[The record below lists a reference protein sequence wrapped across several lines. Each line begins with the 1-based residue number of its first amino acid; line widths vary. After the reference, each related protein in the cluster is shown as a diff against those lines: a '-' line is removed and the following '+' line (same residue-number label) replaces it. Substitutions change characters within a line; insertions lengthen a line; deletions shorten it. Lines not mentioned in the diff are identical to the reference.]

1 MTMNINETIKNISI
15 ILETSVSDI
24 EKYVEIFQ
32 NKVIVIKYGGHA
44 MGDKKL
50 AHTFAED
57 VTLLQ
62 KLGIKPVVIHGGGP
76 QIGSMLD
83 KLNIESSFIDGLR
96 ITNEETVEI
105 VEMVLSGSI
114 NKDIVN
120 KIHAVGGLA
129 IGLSGKDAK
138 LILANKL
145 TDKFKDPNSNIEKFL
160 DIGFVGKPI
169 KINPSIINIISD
181 NLMIPIIAPVGF
193 GANNETYNINAD
205 TAAGAIASSLK
216 AERILLL
223 TDVEGV
229 LDSDKK
235 LISNISVT
243 KAESMINDKI
253 ITGGMIPK
261 IKTCLETV
269 ASGVKAAVIIDG
281 RSPHA
286 ILREIFT
293 TGGSGTMIDNNFGK

>member
-1 MTMNINETIKNISI
+1 MDKNTIIKQVSNILNTDQK
-15 ILETSVSDI
+15 DI
-24 EKYVEIFQ
+24 ENYVEIFEG
-32 NKVIVIKYGGHA
+32 KIIVIKYGGHA

-57 VTLLQ
+57 VTILQ

-76 QIGSMLD
+76 QIGAMLE
-83 KLNIESSFIDGLR
+83 KLNIESSFINGLR

-114 NKDIVN
+114 NKDIFN
-120 KIHAVGGLA
+120 KIHSAGGLA

-145 TDKFKDPNSNIEKFL
+145 KDKFKDPESNIEKFL
-160 DIGFVGKPI
+160 DIGFVGKPE
-169 KINPSIINIISD
+169 KIDSKIINIVT
-181 NLMIPIIAPVGF
+181 NKLMIPVIAPVGY
-193 GANNETYNINAD
+193 GINGETYNINAD

-229 LDSDKK
+229 LDSEKK
-235 LISNISVT
+235 LIPSISVT
-243 KAESMINDKI
+243 QAESMINNKI

-261 IKTCLETV
+261 IETCLATV
-269 ASGVKAAVIIDG
+269 EAGVKAAVIIDG
-281 RSPHA
+281 RSSHA

-293 TGGSGTMIDNNFGK
+293 TSGSGTMIE

>member
-1 MTMNINETIKNISI
+1 MNINETIKNISI
-15 ILETSVSDI
+15 ILGTSVSDI

-62 KLGIKPVVIHGGGP
+62 KLSIKPVVVHGGGP

-83 KLNIESSFIDGLR
+83 KLKIESSFIEGLR

-120 KIHAVGGLA
+120 KIHAAGGLA

-223 TDVEGV
+223 TDVQGV
-229 LDSDKK
+229 LDSNKK
-235 LISNISVT
+235 LISNISVK
-243 KAESMINDKI
+243 KAESMISDKI

-269 ASGVKAAVIIDG
+269 GSGVKAAVIIDG

-293 TGGSGTMIDNNFGK
+293 TGGSGTMIDNNFE

>member
-1 MTMNINETIKNISI
+1 MNINETIKNISI
-15 ILETSVSDI
+15 ILGTSVSDI

-62 KLGIKPVVIHGGGP
+62 KLSIKPVVVHGGGP

-83 KLNIESSFIDGLR
+83 KLKIESSFIEGLR

-120 KIHAVGGLA
+120 KIHAAGGLA

-223 TDVEGV
+223 TDVKGV
-229 LDSDKK
+229 LDSNKK

-243 KAESMINDKI
+243 KAESMISDKI

-269 ASGVKAAVIIDG
+269 GSGVKAAVIIDG

-293 TGGSGTMIDNNFGK
+293 TGGSGTMIDNNFE

>member
-1 MTMNINETIKNISI
+1 MDKNTIIKQVSNILNTDQK
-15 ILETSVSDI
+15 DI
-24 EKYVEIFQ
+24 ENYVEIF
-32 NKVIVIKYGGHA
+32 KEKIIVIKYGGHA

-57 VTLLQ
+57 VTILQ

-76 QIGSMLD
+76 QIGAMLE
-83 KLNIESSFIDGLR
+83 KLNIESSFINGLR

-120 KIHAVGGLA
+120 KIHSAGGLA

-145 TDKFKDPNSNIEKFL
+145 KDKFKDPESNIEKFL
-160 DIGFVGKPI
+160 DIGFVGKPE
-169 KINPSIINIISD
+169 KIDSTIINIVT
-181 NLMIPIIAPVGF
+181 NKLMIPVIAPVGY
-193 GANNETYNINAD
+193 GINGETYNINAD

-229 LDSDKK
+229 LDSEKK
-235 LISNISVT
+235 LIPSISVT
-243 KAESMINDKI
+243 QAESMINNKI

-261 IKTCLETV
+261 IETCLATV
-269 ASGVKAAVIIDG
+269 DAGVKAAVIIDG

-293 TGGSGTMIDNNFGK
+293 TSGSGTMIE

>member
-1 MTMNINETIKNISI
+1 MDKNTIIKQVSNILNTDQK
-15 ILETSVSDI
+15 DI
-24 EKYVEIFQ
+24 ENYVEIFEG
-32 NKVIVIKYGGHA
+32 KIIVIKYGGHA

-57 VTLLQ
+57 VTILQ

-76 QIGSMLD
+76 QIGSMLE
-83 KLNIESSFIDGLR
+83 KLNIESSFINGLR

-120 KIHAVGGLA
+120 KIHSAGGLA

-145 TDKFKDPNSNIEKFL
+145 KDKFKDPESNIEKFL
-160 DIGFVGKPI
+160 DIGFVGKPE
-169 KINPSIINIISD
+169 KVDSTIINIVT
-181 NLMIPIIAPVGF
+181 NKLMIPVIAPVGY
-193 GANNETYNINAD
+193 GINGETYNINAD

-229 LDSDKK
+229 LDSEKK
-235 LISNISVT
+235 LIPSISVT
-243 KAESMINDKI
+243 QAESMINSKI

-261 IKTCLETV
+261 IETCLATV
-269 ASGVKAAVIIDG
+269 EAGVKAAVIIDG
-281 RSPHA
+281 RSSHA

-293 TGGSGTMIDNNFGK
+293 TSGSGTMIE

>member
-1 MTMNINETIKNISI
+1 MDKNTIIKQVSNILNTDKK
-15 ILETSVSDI
+15 DI
-24 EKYVEIFQ
+24 ENYVEIFEG
-32 NKVIVIKYGGHA
+32 KIIVIKYGGHA

-57 VTLLQ
+57 VTILQ

-76 QIGSMLD
+76 QIGAMLE
-83 KLNIESSFIDGLR
+83 KLNIESSFINGLR

-120 KIHAVGGLA
+120 KIHSAGGLA

-145 TDKFKDPNSNIEKFL
+145 KDKFKDPESNIEKFL
-160 DIGFVGKPI
+160 DIGFVGKPE
-169 KINPSIINIISD
+169 KIDSTIINIVT
-181 NLMIPIIAPVGF
+181 NKLMIPVIAPVGY
-193 GANNETYNINAD
+193 GINGETYNINAD

-229 LDSDKK
+229 LDSEKK
-235 LISNISVT
+235 LIPSISVT
-243 KAESMINDKI
+243 QAESMINNKI

-261 IKTCLETV
+261 IETCLATV
-269 ASGVKAAVIIDG
+269 EAGVKAAVIIDG
-281 RSPHA
+281 RSSHA

-293 TGGSGTMIDNNFGK
+293 TSGSGTMIE

>member
-1 MTMNINETIKNISI
+1 MTMTINETIKNISI
-15 ILETSVSDI
+15 ILGTSVSDI

-62 KLGIKPVVIHGGGP
+62 KLSIKPVVVHGGGP

-83 KLNIESSFIDGLR
+83 KLKIESSFIDGLR

-120 KIHAVGGLA
+120 KIHAAGGLA

-223 TDVEGV
+223 TDVKGV
-229 LDSDKK
+229 LDSNKK

-243 KAESMINDKI
+243 KAESMIRDKI

-269 ASGVKAAVIIDG
+269 GSGVKAAVIIDG

-293 TGGSGTMIDNNFGK
+293 TGGSGTMIDNNFE

>member
-1 MTMNINETIKNISI
+1 MIMNVNHVIKKISI
-15 ILETSVSDI
+15 ILGTSVNDI
-24 EKYVEIFQ
+24 EKYIEIFQ

-83 KLNIESSFIDGLR
+83 KLKIESSFIDGLR

-120 KIHAVGGLA
+120 KIHAAGGLA
-129 IGLSGKDAK
+129 VGLSGKDAK
-138 LILANKL
+138 IILADKL

-193 GANNETYNINAD
+193 GTNNETYNINAD

-235 LISNISVT
+235 LIANISVT

>member
-1 MTMNINETIKNISI
+1 MNVNDVIKDISI
-15 ILETSVSDI
+15 ILGTSVNDI
-24 EKYVEIFQ
+24 EKYIEIFQ
-32 NKVIVIKYGGHA
+32 NKVVVIKYGGHA

-120 KIHAVGGLA
+120 KIHAAGGLA
-129 IGLSGKDAK
+129 VGLSGKDAK
-138 LILANKL
+138 IILADKL
-145 TDKFKDPNSNIEKFL
+145 TDRFKDPNSNIEKFL
-160 DIGFVGKPI
+160 DIGFVGNPI

-193 GANNETYNINAD
+193 GTNNETYNINAD

>member
-1 MTMNINETIKNISI
+1 MNINETIKNISI
-15 ILETSVSDI
+15 ILGTSVSDI

-62 KLGIKPVVIHGGGP
+62 KLSIKPVVVHGGGP

-83 KLNIESSFIDGLR
+83 KLKIESSFIDGLR

-120 KIHAVGGLA
+120 KIHAAGGLA

-169 KINPSIINIISD
+169 KINPFIINIISD

-223 TDVEGV
+223 TDVKGV
-229 LDSDKK
+229 LDSNKK

-243 KAESMINDKI
+243 KAESMISDKI

-269 ASGVKAAVIIDG
+269 GSGVKAAVIIDG

-293 TGGSGTMIDNNFGK
+293 TGGSGTMIDNNFE

>member
-1 MTMNINETIKNISI
+1 
-15 ILETSVSDI
+15 
-24 EKYVEIFQ
+24 
-32 NKVIVIKYGGHA
+32 
-44 MGDKKL
+44 
-50 AHTFAED
+50 
-57 VTLLQ
+57 
-62 KLGIKPVVIHGGGP
+62 
-76 QIGSMLD
+76 MLD

-120 KIHAVGGLA
+120 KIHAAGGLA
-129 IGLSGKDAK
+129 VGLSGKDAK
-138 LILANKL
+138 IILADKL
-145 TDKFKDPNSNIEKFL
+145 TDRFKDPNSNIEKFL

-193 GANNETYNINAD
+193 GTNNETYNINAD

>member
-1 MTMNINETIKNISI
+1 MNINETIKNISI
-15 ILETSVSDI
+15 ILGTSVSDI

-62 KLGIKPVVIHGGGP
+62 KLSIKPVVIHGGGP

-83 KLNIESSFIDGLR
+83 KLKIESSFIDGLR

-120 KIHAVGGLA
+120 KIHAAGGLA

-223 TDVEGV
+223 TDVKGV
-229 LDSDKK
+229 LDSNKK

-243 KAESMINDKI
+243 KAESMISDKI

-269 ASGVKAAVIIDG
+269 GSGVKAAVIIDG

-293 TGGSGTMIDNNFGK
+293 TGGSGTMIDNNFE

>member
-1 MTMNINETIKNISI
+1 MNVNDVIKNISI
-15 ILETSVSDI
+15 ILGTSVNDI
-24 EKYVEIFQ
+24 EKYIEIFQ
-32 NKVIVIKYGGHA
+32 NKVVVIKYGGHA

-120 KIHAVGGLA
+120 KIHAAGGLA
-129 IGLSGKDAK
+129 VGLSGKDAK
-138 LILANKL
+138 IILADKL
-145 TDKFKDPNSNIEKFL
+145 TDRFKDPNSNIEKFL

-193 GANNETYNINAD
+193 GTNNETYNINAD

-223 TDVEGV
+223 TDAEGV

>member
-1 MTMNINETIKNISI
+1 MNINETIKKISI
-15 ILETSVSDI
+15 ILGTSVSDI

-62 KLGIKPVVIHGGGP
+62 KLSIKPVVVHGGGP

-83 KLNIESSFIDGLR
+83 KLKIESSFIDGLR

-120 KIHAVGGLA
+120 KIHAAGGLA

-223 TDVEGV
+223 TDVKGV
-229 LDSDKK
+229 LDSNKK

-243 KAESMINDKI
+243 KAESMISDKI

-269 ASGVKAAVIIDG
+269 GSGVKAAVIIDG

-293 TGGSGTMIDNNFGK
+293 TGGSGTMIDNNFE

>member
-1 MTMNINETIKNISI
+1 MNKTDIIKNIST
-15 ILETSVSDI
+15 ILSTAEDDI
-24 EKYVEIFQ
+24 EKYIEIFQ
-32 NKVIVIKYGGHA
+32 DKIVVIKYGGHA

-50 AHTFAED
+50 SHTFAED
-57 VTLLQ
+57 VTILQ

-83 KLNIESSFIDGLR
+83 KLKIKSSFVDGLR
-96 ITNEETVEI
+96 ITNEETVKI

-120 KIHAVGGLA
+120 KIHTAGGLA

-138 LILANKL
+138 IILADKL
-145 TDKFKDPNSNIEKFL
+145 SDKFKDPNSNIEKFL

-169 KINPSIINIISD
+169 KIDPSIINLVSN

-193 GANNETYNINAD
+193 GINGETYNINAD

-223 TDVEGV
+223 TDVEGI
-229 LDSDKK
+229 LDHEKK
-235 LISNISVT
+235 LISNISVL
-243 KAESMINDKI
+243 KAESMINEKI

-269 ASGVKAAVIIDG
+269 ESGVKAAVIIDG

-293 TGGSGTMIDNNFGK
+293 KSGSGTMIENNFGK

>member
-1 MTMNINETIKNISI
+1 MDKNTIIKQVSNILNTDKK
-15 ILETSVSDI
+15 DI
-24 EKYVEIFQ
+24 ENYVEIFEG
-32 NKVIVIKYGGHA
+32 KIIVIKYGGHA

-57 VTLLQ
+57 ITILQ

-76 QIGSMLD
+76 QIGAMLE
-83 KLNIESSFIDGLR
+83 KLNIESSFINGLR

-120 KIHAVGGLA
+120 KIHSAGGLA

-145 TDKFKDPNSNIEKFL
+145 KDKFKDPESNIEKFL
-160 DIGFVGKPI
+160 DIGFVGKPE
-169 KINPSIINIISD
+169 KVDSTIINIVT
-181 NLMIPIIAPVGF
+181 NKLMIPVIAPVGY
-193 GANNETYNINAD
+193 GINGETYNINAD

-229 LDSDKK
+229 LDSEKK
-235 LISNISVT
+235 LIPSISVT
-243 KAESMINDKI
+243 QAESMINNKI

-261 IKTCLETV
+261 IETCLATV
-269 ASGVKAAVIIDG
+269 EAGVKAAVIIDG
-281 RSPHA
+281 RSSHA

-293 TGGSGTMIDNNFGK
+293 TSGSGTMIE

>member
-1 MTMNINETIKNISI
+1 MDKNTIIKQVSNILNTDKK
-15 ILETSVSDI
+15 DI
-24 EKYVEIFQ
+24 ENYVEIFEG
-32 NKVIVIKYGGHA
+32 KIIVIKYGGHA

-57 VTLLQ
+57 VTIIQ

-76 QIGSMLD
+76 QIGAMLE
-83 KLNIESSFIDGLR
+83 KLNIESSFINGLR

-120 KIHAVGGLA
+120 KIHSAGGLA

-145 TDKFKDPNSNIEKFL
+145 KDKFKDPESNIEKFL
-160 DIGFVGKPI
+160 DIGFVGKPE
-169 KINPSIINIISD
+169 KIDSTIINIVT
-181 NLMIPIIAPVGF
+181 NKLMIPVIAPVGY
-193 GANNETYNINAD
+193 GINGETYNINAD

-229 LDSDKK
+229 LDSEKK
-235 LISNISVT
+235 LIPSISVT
-243 KAESMINDKI
+243 QAESMINNKI

-261 IKTCLETV
+261 IETCLATV
-269 ASGVKAAVIIDG
+269 EAGVKAAVIIDG
-281 RSPHA
+281 RSSHA

-293 TGGSGTMIDNNFGK
+293 TSGSGTMIE

>member
-1 MTMNINETIKNISI
+1 MDKNTIIKQVSNILNTDQK
-15 ILETSVSDI
+15 DI
-24 EKYVEIFQ
+24 ENYVEIFEG
-32 NKVIVIKYGGHA
+32 KIIVIKYGGHA

-57 VTLLQ
+57 VTILQ

-76 QIGSMLD
+76 QIGSMLE
-83 KLNIESSFIDGLR
+83 KLNIESSFINGLR

-120 KIHAVGGLA
+120 KIHSAGGLA

-145 TDKFKDPNSNIEKFL
+145 KDKFIDPESNIEKFL
-160 DIGFVGKPI
+160 DIGFVGKPE
-169 KINPSIINIISD
+169 KIDSTIINIVT
-181 NLMIPIIAPVGF
+181 NKLMIPVIAPVGY
-193 GANNETYNINAD
+193 GINGETYNINAD

-229 LDSDKK
+229 LDSEKK
-235 LISNISVT
+235 LIPSISVIQ
-243 KAESMINDKI
+243 AESMINNKI

-261 IKTCLETV
+261 IETCLATV
-269 ASGVKAAVIIDG
+269 EAGVKAAVIIDG
-281 RSPHA
+281 RSSHA
-286 ILREIFT
+286 ILREVFT
-293 TGGSGTMIDNNFGK
+293 TSGSGTMIE

>member
-1 MTMNINETIKNISI
+1 MMNKNNIIKNISI
-15 ILETSVSDI
+15 ILGTPVNDI
-24 EKYVEIFQ
+24 EKYIEIFQ
-32 NKVIVIKYGGHA
+32 DKVIVIKYGGHA
-44 MGDKKL
+44 MGNKKL

-57 VTLLQ
+57 VTYLQ
-62 KLGIKPVVIHGGGP
+62 KLGIKPVVVHGGGP

-83 KLNIESSFIDGLR
+83 KLKIESSFIDGLR

-120 KIHAVGGLA
+120 KIHAAGGLA
-129 IGLSGKDAK
+129 VGLSGKDAK
-138 LILANKL
+138 IILADKL
-145 TDKFKDPNSNIEKFL
+145 SGKFIDPNSNIEKFL
-160 DIGFVGKPI
+160 DIGFVGKPK
-169 KINPSIINIISD
+169 KIDTSIINILSK
-181 NLMIPIIAPVGF
+181 NLIIPIIAPVGF
-193 GANNETYNINAD
+193 GINNETYNINAD
-205 TAAGAIASSLK
+205 TAAGAIASALK

-229 LDSDKK
+229 LDNDKK
-235 LISNISVT
+235 LISNISISKV
-243 KAESMINDKI
+243 ESMLNKKI

-269 ASGVKAAVIIDG
+269 ESGVKAAVIIDG

-293 TGGSGTMIDNNFGK
+293 TGGSGTMIDSNYGK

>member
-1 MTMNINETIKNISI
+1 MDKNTIIKQVSNILNTDKK
-15 ILETSVSDI
+15 DI
-24 EKYVEIFQ
+24 ENYVEIFEG
-32 NKVIVIKYGGHA
+32 KIIVIKYGGHA

-57 VTLLQ
+57 VTILQ

-76 QIGSMLD
+76 QIGAMLE
-83 KLNIESSFIDGLR
+83 KLNIESSFINGLR

-120 KIHAVGGLA
+120 KIHSAGGLA

-145 TDKFKDPNSNIEKFL
+145 KDKFKDPESNIEKFL
-160 DIGFVGKPI
+160 DIGFVGKPE
-169 KINPSIINIISD
+169 KVDSTIINIVT
-181 NLMIPIIAPVGF
+181 NKLMIPVIAPVGY
-193 GANNETYNINAD
+193 GINGETYNINAD

-229 LDSDKK
+229 LDSEKK
-235 LISNISVT
+235 LIPSISVT
-243 KAESMINDKI
+243 QAESMINNKI

-261 IKTCLETV
+261 IETCLATV
-269 ASGVKAAVIIDG
+269 EAGVKAAVIIDG
-281 RSPHA
+281 RSSHA

-293 TGGSGTMIDNNFGK
+293 TSGSGTMIE

>member
-1 MTMNINETIKNISI
+1 MNINETIKNISI
-15 ILETSVSDI
+15 ILGTSVSDI

-62 KLGIKPVVIHGGGP
+62 KLSIKPVVVHGGGP

-83 KLNIESSFIDGLR
+83 KLKIESSFIEGLR

-120 KIHAVGGLA
+120 KIHAAGGLA

-223 TDVEGV
+223 TDVQGV
-229 LDSDKK
+229 LDSNKK

-243 KAESMINDKI
+243 KAESMISDKI

-269 ASGVKAAVIIDG
+269 GSGVKAAVIIDG

-293 TGGSGTMIDNNFGK
+293 TGGSGTMIDNNFE

>member
-1 MTMNINETIKNISI
+1 MNINETIKNISI
-15 ILETSVSDI
+15 ILGTSVSDI

-62 KLGIKPVVIHGGGP
+62 KLSIKPVVVHGGGP

-83 KLNIESSFIDGLR
+83 KLKIESSFIDGLR

-120 KIHAVGGLA
+120 KIHAAGGLA

-223 TDVEGV
+223 TDVKGV
-229 LDSDKK
+229 LDSNKK
-235 LISNISVT
+235 LISNISVA
-243 KAESMINDKI
+243 KAESMISDKI

-269 ASGVKAAVIIDG
+269 GSGVKAAVIIDG

-293 TGGSGTMIDNNFGK
+293 TGGSGTMIDNNFE

>member
-1 MTMNINETIKNISI
+1 MNVNDVIKNISI
-15 ILETSVSDI
+15 ILGTSVNDI
-24 EKYVEIFQ
+24 EKYIEIFQ
-32 NKVIVIKYGGHA
+32 NKVVVIKYGGHA

-120 KIHAVGGLA
+120 KIHAAGGLA
-129 IGLSGKDAK
+129 VGLSGKDAK
-138 LILANKL
+138 IILADKL
-145 TDKFKDPNSNIEKFL
+145 TDRFKDPNSNIEKFL

-193 GANNETYNINAD
+193 GTNNETYNINAD

-243 KAESMINDKI
+243 KAELMINDKI

>member
-1 MTMNINETIKNISI
+1 MNVNDVIKNISI
-15 ILETSVSDI
+15 ILGTSVNDI
-24 EKYVEIFQ
+24 EKYIEIFQ
-32 NKVIVIKYGGHA
+32 NKVVVIKYGGHA

-120 KIHAVGGLA
+120 KIHAAGGLA
-129 IGLSGKDAK
+129 VGLSGKDAK
-138 LILANKL
+138 IILADKL
-145 TDKFKDPNSNIEKFL
+145 TDRFKDPNSNIEKFL

-193 GANNETYNINAD
+193 GTNNETYNINAD

-293 TGGSGTMIDNNFGK
+293 TGGSGTMIDNNFEK

>member
-1 MTMNINETIKNISI
+1 MNVNDVIKNISI
-15 ILETSVSDI
+15 ILGTSVNDI
-24 EKYVEIFQ
+24 EKYIEIFQ
-32 NKVIVIKYGGHA
+32 NKVVVIKYGGHA

-120 KIHAVGGLA
+120 KIHAAGGLA
-129 IGLSGKDAK
+129 VGLSGKDAK
-138 LILANKL
+138 IILADKL
-145 TDKFKDPNSNIEKFL
+145 TDRFKDPNSNIEKFL

-193 GANNETYNINAD
+193 GTNNETYNINAD

-235 LISNISVT
+235 LIANISVT

>member
-1 MTMNINETIKNISI
+1 MNKTDIIKNIST
-15 ILETSVSDI
+15 ILSTAEDDI
-24 EKYVEIFQ
+24 EKYIEIFQ
-32 NKVIVIKYGGHA
+32 DKIVVIKYGGHA

-50 AHTFAED
+50 SHTFAED
-57 VTLLQ
+57 VTILQ

-76 QIGSMLD
+76 QLGSMLD
-83 KLNIESSFIDGLR
+83 KLKIKSSFVDGLR
-96 ITNEETVEI
+96 ITNEETVKI

-120 KIHAVGGLA
+120 KIHTAGGLA

-138 LILANKL
+138 IILADKL
-145 TDKFKDPNSNIEKFL
+145 SDKFKDPNSNIEKFL

-169 KINPSIINIISD
+169 KIDPSIINLVSN

-193 GANNETYNINAD
+193 GINGETYNINAD

-223 TDVEGV
+223 TDVEGI
-229 LDSDKK
+229 LDHEKK
-235 LISNISVT
+235 LISNISVL
-243 KAESMINDKI
+243 KAESMVNEKI

-269 ASGVKAAVIIDG
+269 ESGVKAAVIIDG

-293 TGGSGTMIDNNFGK
+293 KSGSGTMIENNFGK

>member
-15 ILETSVSDI
+15 ILGTSVSDI

-62 KLGIKPVVIHGGGP
+62 KLSIKPVVVHGGGP

-83 KLNIESSFIDGLR
+83 KLKIESSFIDGLR

-120 KIHAVGGLA
+120 KIHAAGGLA

-223 TDVEGV
+223 TDVKGV

-243 KAESMINDKI
+243 KAESMISDKI

-269 ASGVKAAVIIDG
+269 GSGVKAAVIIDG

-293 TGGSGTMIDNNFGK
+293 TGGSGTMIDNNFE

>member
-1 MTMNINETIKNISI
+1 MDKKTIIKQVSNILNTNQK
-15 ILETSVSDI
+15 DI
-24 EKYVEIFQ
+24 ENYVEMFQ
-32 NKVIVIKYGGHA
+32 GKIIVIKYGGHA

-57 VTLLQ
+57 VTILQ

-76 QIGSMLD
+76 QIGSMLE
-83 KLNIESSFIDGLR
+83 KLNIESSFVNGLR

-120 KIHAVGGLA
+120 KIHSAGGLA

-145 TDKFKDPNSNIEKFL
+145 KDKFKDPESNIEKFL
-160 DIGFVGKPI
+160 DIGFVGKPE
-169 KINPSIINIISD
+169 KIDSTIINIVTK
-181 NLMIPIIAPVGF
+181 NLMIPVIAPVGF
-193 GANNETYNINAD
+193 GHNGETYNINAD

-229 LDSDKK
+229 LDSEKK
-235 LISNISVT
+235 LIPSISVT
-243 KAESMINDKI
+243 QAESMINNKI

-261 IKTCLETV
+261 IETCLATV
-269 ASGVKAAVIIDG
+269 EAGVKAAVIIDG
-281 RSPHA
+281 RSSHA

-293 TGGSGTMIDNNFGK
+293 TSGSGTMIE

>member
-1 MTMNINETIKNISI
+1 MDVNDVIKNISI
-15 ILETSVSDI
+15 ILGTSVNDI
-24 EKYVEIFQ
+24 EKYIEIFQ
-32 NKVIVIKYGGHA
+32 NKVVVIKYGGHA

-120 KIHAVGGLA
+120 KIHAAGGLA
-129 IGLSGKDAK
+129 VGLSGKDAK
-138 LILANKL
+138 IILADKL
-145 TDKFKDPNSNIEKFL
+145 TDRFKDPNSNIEKFL

-193 GANNETYNINAD
+193 GTNNETYNINAD

>member
-1 MTMNINETIKNISI
+1 MNVNDVIKNISI
-15 ILETSVSDI
+15 ILGTSVNDI
-24 EKYVEIFQ
+24 EKYIEIFQ
-32 NKVIVIKYGGHA
+32 NKVVVIKYGGHA

-120 KIHAVGGLA
+120 KIHAAGGLA
-129 IGLSGKDAK
+129 VGLSGKDAK
-138 LILANKL
+138 IILADKL
-145 TDKFKDPNSNIEKFL
+145 TDRFKDPNSNIEKFL

-193 GANNETYNINAD
+193 GTNNETYNINAD

-293 TGGSGTMIDNNFGK
+293 TSGSGTMIDNNFGK

>member
-1 MTMNINETIKNISI
+1 MDKNTIIKQVSNILNTDQK
-15 ILETSVSDI
+15 DI
-24 EKYVEIFQ
+24 ENYVEIFEG
-32 NKVIVIKYGGHA
+32 KIIVIKYGGHA

-57 VTLLQ
+57 VTILQ

-76 QIGSMLD
+76 QIGAMLE
-83 KLNIESSFIDGLR
+83 KLNIESSFINGLR

-120 KIHAVGGLA
+120 KIHSAGGLA

-145 TDKFKDPNSNIEKFL
+145 KDKFKDPESNIEKFL
-160 DIGFVGKPI
+160 DIGFVGKPE
-169 KINPSIINIISD
+169 KIDSTIINIVT
-181 NLMIPIIAPVGF
+181 NKLMIPVIAPVGY
-193 GANNETYNINAD
+193 GINGETYNINAD

-229 LDSDKK
+229 LDSEKK
-235 LISNISVT
+235 LIPSISVT
-243 KAESMINDKI
+243 QAESMINNKI

-261 IKTCLETV
+261 IETCLATV
-269 ASGVKAAVIIDG
+269 EAGVKAAVIIDG
-281 RSPHA
+281 RSSHA

-293 TGGSGTMIDNNFGK
+293 TSGSGTMIE

>member
-1 MTMNINETIKNISI
+1 MDKNTIIKQVSNILNTDQK
-15 ILETSVSDI
+15 DI
-24 EKYVEIFQ
+24 ENYVEIFEG
-32 NKVIVIKYGGHA
+32 KIIVIKYGGHA

-57 VTLLQ
+57 VTILQ

-76 QIGSMLD
+76 QIGSMLE
-83 KLNIESSFIDGLR
+83 KLNIESSFINGLR

-120 KIHAVGGLA
+120 KIHSAGGLA

-145 TDKFKDPNSNIEKFL
+145 KDKFKDPESNIEKFL
-160 DIGFVGKPI
+160 DIGFVGKPE
-169 KINPSIINIISD
+169 KIDSTIINIVT
-181 NLMIPIIAPVGF
+181 NKLMIPVIAPVGY
-193 GANNETYNINAD
+193 GINGETYNINAD

-229 LDSDKK
+229 LDSEKK
-235 LISNISVT
+235 LIPSISVT
-243 KAESMINDKI
+243 QEESMINNKI

-261 IKTCLETV
+261 IETCLATV
-269 ASGVKAAVIIDG
+269 EAGVKAAVIIDG
-281 RSPHA
+281 RSSHA

-293 TGGSGTMIDNNFGK
+293 TSGSGTMIE

>member
-1 MTMNINETIKNISI
+1 MDKNTIIKQVSNILNTDQK
-15 ILETSVSDI
+15 DI
-24 EKYVEIFQ
+24 ENYVEIFEG
-32 NKVIVIKYGGHA
+32 KIIVIKYGGHA

-57 VTLLQ
+57 VTILQ

-76 QIGSMLD
+76 QIGAMLE
-83 KLNIESSFIDGLR
+83 KLNIESSFINGLR
-96 ITNEETVEI
+96 VTNEETVEI

-120 KIHAVGGLA
+120 KIHSAGGLA

-145 TDKFKDPNSNIEKFL
+145 KDKFKDPESNIEKFL
-160 DIGFVGKPI
+160 DIGFVGKPE
-169 KINPSIINIISD
+169 KIDSTIINIVT
-181 NLMIPIIAPVGF
+181 NKLMIPVIAPVGY
-193 GANNETYNINAD
+193 GINGETYNINAD

-229 LDSDKK
+229 LDSEKK
-235 LISNISVT
+235 LIPSISVT
-243 KAESMINDKI
+243 QAESMINNKI

-261 IKTCLETV
+261 IETCLATV
-269 ASGVKAAVIIDG
+269 EAGVKAAVIIDG
-281 RSPHA
+281 RSSHA

-293 TGGSGTMIDNNFGK
+293 TSGSGTMIE

>member
-1 MTMNINETIKNISI
+1 MNKTDIIKNIST
-15 ILETSVSDI
+15 ILSTAEDDI
-24 EKYVEIFQ
+24 EKYIEIFQ
-32 NKVIVIKYGGHA
+32 DKIVVIKYGGHA

-50 AHTFAED
+50 SHTFAED
-57 VTLLQ
+57 VTILQ

-83 KLNIESSFIDGLR
+83 KLKIKSSFVDGLR
-96 ITNEETVEI
+96 ITNEETVKI

-120 KIHAVGGLA
+120 KIHTAGGLA

-138 LILANKL
+138 IILADKL
-145 TDKFKDPNSNIEKFL
+145 NDKFKDPTSNIEKFL

-169 KINPSIINIISD
+169 KIDPSIINLVSN

-193 GANNETYNINAD
+193 GINGETYNINAD

-223 TDVEGV
+223 TDVEGI
-229 LDSDKK
+229 LDHEKK
-235 LISNISVT
+235 LISNISVL
-243 KAESMINDKI
+243 KAESMVNEKI

-269 ASGVKAAVIIDG
+269 ESGVKAAVIIDG

-293 TGGSGTMIDNNFGK
+293 KSGSGTMIENNFGK

>member
-1 MTMNINETIKNISI
+1 MDKKTIIKQVSNILNTNQK
-15 ILETSVSDI
+15 DI
-24 EKYVEIFQ
+24 ENYVEMFQ
-32 NKVIVIKYGGHA
+32 GKIIVIKYGGHA

-57 VTLLQ
+57 VTILQ
-62 KLGIKPVVIHGGGP
+62 KLGIRPVVIHGGGP
-76 QIGSMLD
+76 QIGSMLE
-83 KLNIESSFIDGLR
+83 KLNIESSFINGLR

-120 KIHAVGGLA
+120 RIHSAGGLA

-145 TDKFKDPNSNIEKFL
+145 KDKFKDPESNIEKFL
-160 DIGFVGKPI
+160 DIGFVGKPE
-169 KINPSIINIISD
+169 KIDSTIINIVTK
-181 NLMIPIIAPVGF
+181 NLMIPVIAPVGF
-193 GANNETYNINAD
+193 GHNGETYNINAD

-229 LDSDKK
+229 LDSEKK
-235 LISNISVT
+235 LIPSISVIQ
-243 KAESMINDKI
+243 AESMINNKV

-261 IKTCLETV
+261 IETCLATV
-269 ASGVKAAVIIDG
+269 EAGVKAAVIIDG
-281 RSPHA
+281 RSSHA

-293 TGGSGTMIDNNFGK
+293 TSGSGTMIE

>member
-1 MTMNINETIKNISI
+1 MNKTDIIKNIST
-15 ILETSVSDI
+15 ILSTAEDNI
-24 EKYVEIFQ
+24 EKYIEIFQ
-32 NKVIVIKYGGHA
+32 DKIVVIKYGGHA

-50 AHTFAED
+50 SHTFAED
-57 VTLLQ
+57 VTILQ
-62 KLGIKPVVIHGGGP
+62 KLGIKPVIIHGGGP

-83 KLNIESSFIDGLR
+83 KLKIKSSFVDGLR
-96 ITNEETVEI
+96 ITNEETVKI

-120 KIHAVGGLA
+120 KIHTAGGLA
-129 IGLSGKDAK
+129 IGLSGKDANV
-138 LILANKL
+138 ILADKL
-145 TDKFKDPNSNIEKFL
+145 SDKFKDPNSNIEKFL

-169 KINPSIINIISD
+169 KIDPSIINLVSN

-193 GANNETYNINAD
+193 GINGETYNINAD

-223 TDVEGV
+223 TDVEGI
-229 LDSDKK
+229 LDHEKK
-235 LISNISVT
+235 LISNISVL
-243 KAESMINDKI
+243 KAESMVNEKI

-269 ASGVKAAVIIDG
+269 ESGVKAAVIIDG

-293 TGGSGTMIDNNFGK
+293 KSGSGTMIENNFGK